1 MFDLEFTPTII
12 VLLSAIVLT
21 ALYLLFGFRHHVA
34 SVSSKVNEDNNTPL
48 PSDDAQY
55 PSVSVIVYS
64 VDDAANLEILLPQI
78 LEQDYNGR
86 FEVIVVND
94 GAMSSTK
101 DVIARIEQRYSNLY
115 MTFTPL
121 DSRSLSRK
129 KLAITL
135 GIKAARY
142 DVVLL
147 TSGNCRIESNTWLK
161 AMMRHFIQ
169 GKEIVIG
176 YATSRISNEAH
187 NPNKRLHA
195 FDEIRTAIE
204 YLSWA
209 IAGRPYRGICHNL
222 AYRRDVFFKNKGF
235 SRSLHLRYGDDDIF
249 INEVANRNNTAV
261 ELSTASIVEVLEDL
275 PQSMHVN
282 NKLRYD
288 FTAKSLRSGA
298 RVFFGACSFIWWLFH
313 SLLIAISFVGLPSL
327 LPAVSAGIIW
337 LIVNITIM
345 IAWRQTSRA
354 LGSRSL
360 FLTTPWFITFEPIY
374 NLYYRIKGFSKRKLN
389 YSWAN

>member
-1 MFDLEFTPTII
+1 MFELEFTPTII

-21 ALYLLFGFRHHVA
+21 SLYLLLGFRHYVA
-34 SVSSKVNEDNNTPL
+34 SVSSKVNEDNNTPSL
-48 PSDDAQY
+48 SDDTQY

-64 VDDAANLEILLPQI
+64 EDDATNLEILLPQI

-101 DVIARIEQRYSNLY
+101 DVIARMEQRYSNLY

-142 DVVLL
+142 DIVIL
-147 TSGNCRIESNTWLK
+147 TSGNCRIESKTWLK
-161 AMMRHFIQ
+161 AMIRHFIQ

-176 YATSRISNEAH
+176 YATPRISENAR
-187 NPNKRLHA
+187 NPHKRLHA

-209 IAGRPYRGICHNL
+209 IAGRPYRGLCHNL

-249 INEVANRNNTAV
+249 INEVANHNNTAV
-261 ELSTASIVEVLEDL
+261 ELSTASIVEVLEDQ
-275 PQSMHVN
+275 PQSMHAN

-288 FTAKSLRSGA
+288 FTAKSLRTGA
-298 RVFFGACSFIWWLFH
+298 RLFFGSCSFVWWLFH
-313 SLLIAISFVGLPSL
+313 CLLIATSFVGLPSL
-327 LPAVSAGIIW
+327 LPAISAGIIW

-345 IAWRQTSRA
+345 IVWRRTSRA